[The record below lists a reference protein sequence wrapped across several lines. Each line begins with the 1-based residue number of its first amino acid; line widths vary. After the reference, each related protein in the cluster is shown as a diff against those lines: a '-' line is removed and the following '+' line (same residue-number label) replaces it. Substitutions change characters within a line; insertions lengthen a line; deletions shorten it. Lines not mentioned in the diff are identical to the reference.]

1 MKKNKSYLFLLLLLL
16 VFFLIGYKLLNKPKE
31 IQVLEINFISDTLIT
46 NSTNDILPQNVSIF
60 SDVYSENNLIDFVG
74 KVSFKRKDF
83 NNSSTDTI
91 RFSSP
96 YFKIPTMEIEDVKT
110 MFESEKNQ
118 QYSTSNMSLPSD
130 GSESDISKDTNSTR
144 YFYLVTEN
152 QMIPDGRKVFSDA
165 GSLKSYIVT
174 QLKENTLFTG
184 GVKQNKIVVL
194 LISKRSKTIQLP
206 KNSHISIPKK
216 DSPVSGVIINN
227 PVNIENEKTPVKS
240 SLPKVIQTDFKRIDG
255 QNIVQWSNDL
265 AKYAISIKIR
275 FSTKD
280 EVFADEDV
288 TGLKKYTYN
297 PGTSRAQG
305 KKTKVELIVDFGDN
319 NIKLQGPLTINNEFF
334 LCSSN

>member
-1 MKKNKSYLFLLLLLL
+1 M
-16 VFFLIGYKLLNKPKE
+16 
-31 IQVLEINFISDTLIT
+31 T
-46 NSTNDILPQNVSIF
+46 
-60 SDVYSENNLIDFVG
+60 
-74 KVSFKRKDF
+74 
-83 NNSSTDTI
+83 
-91 RFSSP
+91 
-96 YFKIPTMEIEDVKT
+96 
-110 MFESEKNQ
+110 
-118 QYSTSNMSLPSD
+118 
-130 GSESDISKDTNSTR
+130 
-144 YFYLVTEN
+144 
-152 QMIPDGRKVFSDA
+152 PDGRKVFSDA
-165 GSLKSYIVT
+165 GSLKSYIAT

-184 GVKQNKIVVL
+184 RVKQNKIVVI
-194 LISKRSKTIQLP
+194 LISKKSKTILLP

-227 PVNIENEKTPVKS
+227 PVNIEDEKTPVKS
-240 SLPKVIQTDFKRIDG
+240 SLPKAIQTDFKRIDG

-265 AKYAISIKIR
+265 ARYAISIKIR

-319 NIKLQGPLTINNEFF
+319 NIKLKGPLTINNEFF

>member
-16 VFFLIGYKLLNKPKE
+16 VFFLIGYKLLYKPKE

-74 KVSFKRKDF
+74 KVSFKRKDL

-91 RFSSP
+91 RFSSS
-96 YFKIPTMEIEDVKT
+96 YSIIPTMKIEKVKT
-110 MFESEKNQ
+110 MFESEKTQ
-118 QYSTSNMSLPSD
+118 QYSTSNMTLPST
-130 GSESDISKDTNSTR
+130 GSDSDISKDTNSTR
-144 YFYLVTEN
+144 CFYLVTEN
-152 QMIPDGRKVFSDA
+152 QMTPDGRKVFSDA
-165 GSLKSYIVT
+165 GLLKSYIAT

-194 LISKRSKTIQLP
+194 LISKKSKTIQLP
-206 KNSHISIPKK
+206 INSPISIPQKE
-216 DSPVSGVIINN
+216 SPVSVGVTNN
-227 PVNIENEKTPVKS
+227 PVIIENNKPTVNG
-240 SLPKVIQTDFKRIDG
+240 SLPISIQTDFQRIDG

-265 AKYAISIKIR
+265 ARYATSIKIR

-280 EVFADEDV
+280 EVFANEDV

-319 NIKLQGPLTINNEFF
+319 NIKLKGPLTINNEFF